1 MSNNIFWIFELKIK
15 EGKLESLKNLMSEMV
30 NGTEKN
36 EPDTIAYEWTFR
48 ADNKICHIHE
58 RYADSEAAV
67 KHLRI
72 FLEKY
77 AARLLETGDADRFVV
92 YGNPTAQ
99 LKEILD
105 DFAPE
110 YMTVMDGFI
119 R

>member
-15 EGKLESLKNLMSEMV
+15 EEKLESLKRLMAEMI
-30 NGTEKN
+30 NGTETN
-36 EPDTIAYEWTFR
+36 EPETMAYEWAFS

-67 KHLRI
+67 KHLRT

-77 AARLLETGDADRFVV
+77 AARLLETGDAERFVV
-92 YGNPTAQ
+92 YGKPSAQ

-105 DFAPE
+105 DFAPK
-110 YMTVMDGFI
+110 YMTTEAGFI